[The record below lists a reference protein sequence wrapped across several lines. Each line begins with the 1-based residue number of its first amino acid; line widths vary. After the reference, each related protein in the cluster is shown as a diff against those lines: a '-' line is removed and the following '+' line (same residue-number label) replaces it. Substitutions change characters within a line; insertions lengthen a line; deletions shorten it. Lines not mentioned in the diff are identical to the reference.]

1 MIFFYIYLLLVTLM
15 SLIFKKKGIFL
26 NYSGDVHQSFSNKK
40 NIPLAGGFF
49 ILFPIVFFLNDLLV
63 NCFIVSIYLIGFFSD
78 RKILVSP
85 KNRFLIQCLLILL
98 FVGVFDVKINSSR
111 LELFDIF
118 LNNKPFAVCFS
129 AFCLLI
135 LINGS
140 NFIDGLNGLLISSTI
155 IVLLML
161 TKLNLIDS
169 SIISNQ
175 SINLIIITLLL
186 LLLLN
191 IFNILML
198 GDGGAYL
205 LGFFLGFIIISS
217 HISNPNISPY
227 FFISLIW
234 YPCFENLF
242 SILRKLNREFSPL
255 KPDSKHLHQLV
266 LFFFTKKFNLE
277 LIPSNNLS
285 SSIICFFNFLIIYI
299 STLNPSNTFFQI
311 KLIAASIIFYNVSYI
326 LLFKFYKSNLM
337 SKKKFNH

>member
-1 MIFFYIYLLLVTLM
+1 MIFLYIYFLLVTLL
-15 SLIFKKKGIFL
+15 SLIFKKRGILL

-49 ILFPIVFFLNDLLV
+49 ILFPMIFLLNDLFI

-85 KNRFLIQCLLILL
+85 KNRFLIQCLLMLSFAAI
-98 FVGVFDVKINSSR
+98 FDVKINSSR
-111 LELFDIF
+111 IELFDVF
-118 LNNKPFAVCFS
+118 LNNKFFAICFS

-155 IVLLML
+155 IILLML
-161 TKLNLIDS
+161 TKLNLIDNL
-169 SIISNQ
+169 IISNQ
-175 SINLIIITLLL
+175 SINLIILTLLL

-198 GDGGAYL
+198 GDSGAYL
-205 LGFFLGFIIISS
+205 LGFFIGFIIISS
-217 HISNPNISPY
+217 HISNPEISPY

-234 YPCFENLF
+234 YPCYENLF

-266 LFFFTKKFNLE
+266 LFFFAKKFDLK
-277 LIPSNNLS
+277 LIFSNNLS
-285 SSIICFFNFLIIYI
+285 SAIIFFFNFLIIYI
-299 STLNPSNTFFQI
+299 STLNPSSTIFQI
-311 KLIAASIIFYNVSYI
+311 KLIAVSIIFYNVSYI
-326 LLFKFYKSNLM
+326 LLFKFYKTNLM
-337 SKKKFNH
+337 SKK

>member
-1 MIFFYIYLLLVTLM
+1 MIFFFVYLLLVILL

-26 NYSGDVHQSFSNKK
+26 NYSGDIHQSFSNKK
-40 NIPLAGGFF
+40 NVPLAGGMF
-49 ILFPIVFFLNDLLV
+49 ILIPLVFFLNDLLI
-63 NCFIVSIYLIGFFSD
+63 NCFIVSIYLIGYFSD

-85 KNRFLIQCLLILL
+85 KIRFLIQCILILL
-98 FVGVFDVKINSSR
+98 FVAIFEIKINSSR
-111 LELFDIF
+111 IELFDSILNYNIF
-118 LNNKPFAVCFS
+118 AIFFS

-140 NFIDGLNGLLISSTI
+140 NFIDGLNGILIFLTI
-155 IVLLML
+155 IIL
-161 TKLNLIDS
+161 LNLNKLDLIDN
-169 SIISNQ
+169 SIIS
-175 SINLIIITLLL
+175 SESVNLIILTLSL

-198 GDGGAYL
+198 GDSGAYL
-205 LGFFLGFIIISS
+205 LGFFVGYMIISS

-266 LFFFTKKFNLE
+266 FFFLSKKFNLK
-277 LIPSNNLS
+277 LLLSNNLS
-285 SSIICFFNFLIIYI
+285 SLIICFFNFIIIYI
-299 STLNPSNTFFQI
+299 SSLNPSSTIFQI
-311 KLIAASIIFYNVSYI
+311 KLIASSVIFYNASYI
-326 LLFKFYKSNLM
+326 LLFKFYKSKLI
-337 SKKKFNH
+337 SKK